1 MITNSAMKNG
11 FTGGLIVDFPNSKKA
26 KKYFLFL
33 MAGHS
38 DEIQKDAQEAIFLP
52 KAREQEGHG
61 EDEYSFESDNESEE
75 DSNEESGEDNEMN
88 SENDE
93 NSSEFEEE
101 SDEDEPVHKKNN
113 REKVGQV
120 A

>member
-1 MITNSAMKNG
+1 
-11 FTGGLIVDFPNSKKA
+11 
-26 KKYFLFL
+26 
-33 MAGHS
+33 
-38 DEIQKDAQEAIFLP
+38 
-52 KAREQEGHG
+52 
-61 EDEYSFESDNESEE
+61 
-75 DSNEESGEDNEMN
+75 MN